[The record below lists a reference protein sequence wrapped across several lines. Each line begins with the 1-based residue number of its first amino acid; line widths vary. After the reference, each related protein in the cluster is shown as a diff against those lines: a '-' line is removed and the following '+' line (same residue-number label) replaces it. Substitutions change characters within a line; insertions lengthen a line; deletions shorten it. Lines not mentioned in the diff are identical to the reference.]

1 MTARW
6 VEIDDPAWNE
16 TLASLDHDVYH
27 LAEWTAAE
35 AGLVGGTPR
44 AFSFISG
51 DDRLFLPLVFR
62 PIPGTGLKD
71 ATSTFGYPGPL
82 SNISSPDPLQRAL
95 HSLHE
100 ALADAGAVSA
110 FVRLHPLIGVGADP
124 LGTWGRVIQHGETVA
139 IDLRQTEEE
148 IWRWVKRDHR
158 SDINRAR
165 REGMVARIDEGWTR
179 FDDFLAIYQATMD
192 RVDASGTY
200 YFPREYFQELRQQLG
215 DRVQL
220 WVVESEGEIAAAGLF
235 TQVDG
240 IVQFHL
246 SGTADAHLRLSP
258 SKLMLDQVWRTARDA
273 GMRVFHLGGGVGASD
288 DSLFTFKSRFSNW
301 RLPFHTWRVVVRP
314 ETYQQLTAERSP
326 GTSDDDFFPAYRRN
340 EHPSG

>member
-16 TLASLDHDVYH
+16 TLAGLNHDVYH
-27 LAEWTAAE
+27 LAEWTEAE

-44 AFSFISG
+44 AFSYSSG

-62 PIPGTGLKD
+62 PIPGTGLQD
-71 ATSTFGYPGPL
+71 VTSTFGYPGPL
-82 SNISSPDPLQRAL
+82 SNISSPDTLQRAL
-95 HSLHE
+95 HILRE

-124 LGTWGRVIQHGETVA
+124 LATWGRVIQHGETVA
-139 IDLRQTEEE
+139 IDLQQTEEE

-165 REGMVARIDEGWTR
+165 RGGMTARIDHNWDR
-179 FDDFLAIYQATMD
+179 VDDFLAIYQATMD
-192 RVDASGTY
+192 RVEAAGTY
-200 YFPREYFQELRQQLG
+200 FFPREYFLDLKERLG
-215 DRVQL
+215 SRVQL
-220 WVVESEGEIAAAGLF
+220 WLVESDGEVASAGLF

-258 SKLMLDQVWRTARDA
+258 SKLMIAEVWRSGRES
-273 GMRVFHLGGGVGASD
+273 GQRVFHLGGGVGASD
-288 DSLFTFKSRFSNW
+288 DSLFVFKSRFSNW
-301 RLPFHTWRVVVRP
+301 RLPFHTWRVIIQP
-314 ETYQQLTAERSP
+314 ETYEGLAAGLPALPAVDE
-326 GTSDDDFFPAYRRN
+326 FFPAYRRVAH
-340 EHPSG
+340 E